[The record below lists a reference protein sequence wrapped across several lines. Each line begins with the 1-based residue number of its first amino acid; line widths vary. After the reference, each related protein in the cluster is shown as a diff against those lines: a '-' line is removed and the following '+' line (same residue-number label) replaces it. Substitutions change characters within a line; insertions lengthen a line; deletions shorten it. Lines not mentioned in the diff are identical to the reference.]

1 MWPKAKWRASAVN
14 MEGRTEGTRLALA
27 RTAKLE
33 GSGRSDDEQCLSLFC
48 AMLCCAGVCF
58 ELLCALSVGIVEEEG
73 KSSYHEVVVGSRAVV
88 VHVCDGGVGLGVLR
102 EANKA
107 ETTAA
112 TGVTVLDDDLGMSV
126 IVARLEVLEK
136 TYGLLDLTEL
146 LALLAKGL
154 VIGVPSRPPPS
165 LVCHARPPRRP
176 C

>member
-1 MWPKAKWRASAVN
+1 MR
-14 MEGRTEGTRLALA
+14 
-27 RTAKLE
+27 E
-33 GSGRSDDEQCLSLFC
+33 GSGKSDDDEQYLSLC
-48 AMLCCAGVCF
+48 CGMLWSLVDRSCC
-58 ELLCALSVGIVEEEG
+58 LRSLGIVTRKKQKKQSCSGDGEG
-73 KSSYHEVVVGSRAVV
+73 EGDQPAV
-88 VHVCDGGVGLGVLR
+88 VHVGDGGVGLGVLR

-126 IVARLEVLEK
+126 IVAKMEVMVK

-146 LALLAKGL
+146 LAFLVEGL
-154 VIGVPSRPPPS
+154 VIGVASRPPPS

>member
-1 MWPKAKWRASAVN
+1 M
-14 MEGRTEGTRLALA
+14 
-27 RTAKLE
+27 
-33 GSGRSDDEQCLSLFC
+33 
-48 AMLCCAGVCF
+48 
-58 ELLCALSVGIVEEEG
+58 
-73 KSSYHEVVVGSRAVV
+73 
-88 VHVCDGGVGLGVLR
+88 R
-102 EANKA
+102 EAHEA